1 MTLTP
6 TAERLAVELSLP
18 FYDLGL
24 SRREFELPTFRLRN
38 ERFNRLRHRRG
49 WRELKLSP
57 DPIYLVLTSLIGQ
70 KNTAFAVS
78 RIKIESIAISI
89 N

>member
-6 TAERLAVELSLP
+6 IAERLAVELSLP

-24 SRREFELPTFRLRN
+24 SRLGFECPTFRLRG

-57 DPIYLVLTSLIGQ
+57 DPIYLVLTRLI
-70 KNTAFAVS
+70 
-78 RIKIESIAISI
+78 E
-89 N
+89 